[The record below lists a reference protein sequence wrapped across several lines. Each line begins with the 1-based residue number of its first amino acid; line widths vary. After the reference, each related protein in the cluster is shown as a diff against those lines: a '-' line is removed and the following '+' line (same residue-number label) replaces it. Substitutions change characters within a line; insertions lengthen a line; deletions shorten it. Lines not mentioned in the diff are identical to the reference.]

1 MYFMTIL
8 SCPVP
13 LNTGSAQISQ
23 ILLKSLPLNHI
34 DKITQVSDVAHGP
47 LVFMVIKFS
56 LKLVL
61 LGINNGST
69 LNMFNGYEAHFNCVC
84 FSYPCYPGL

>member
-13 LNTGSAQISQ
+13 LNTGSVQISQ

-47 LVFMVIKFS
+47 LVFMVMKFN

-61 LGINNGST
+61 LGIMG
-69 LNMFNGYEAHFNCVC
+69 
-84 FSYPCYPGL
+84 PR